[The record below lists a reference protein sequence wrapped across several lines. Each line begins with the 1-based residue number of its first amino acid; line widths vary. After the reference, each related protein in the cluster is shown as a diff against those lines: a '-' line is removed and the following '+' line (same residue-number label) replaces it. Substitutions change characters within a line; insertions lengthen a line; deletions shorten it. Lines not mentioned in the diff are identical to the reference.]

1 MGGTVS
7 KITNFLLPDKIHT
20 IFVSIFTP
28 MRFSDIPGNAK
39 EKKALIYEAR
49 EKRVSHAQLFLG
61 PEGSAKLSLSIAF
74 AGYLLCDNP
83 GQTDSCGVC
92 PNCEKVN
99 NLVHPDLHFVFP
111 VVLSKEDKVSTSDDR
126 LKEWNAFV
134 LKNPYFDLNGW
145 QMHLDE
151 MGKNAVIG
159 VEESRHILQKL
170 SLKSYSGKYKIM
182 ILWLPEK
189 MNNQAANKL
198 LKMLEE
204 PPEETL
210 FFLLSDNIENLL
222 PTIISRTQLLK
233 IAPFE
238 TDDIAYFLESK
249 FAVEKTVSYS
259 IAGLAQGNMVEAV
272 QMVSGDENQHIYF
285 DFFVK
290 MMRTAYAA
298 NAFEL
303 MNLSEELAALEKE
316 QQKNF
321 VRYGLHLFRESVI
334 LNYMKGELVNLR
346 NEERAF
352 LEKFAKFINN
362 QNISELNEEFNLAHY
377 HLERNANAKIL
388 FTDLMIKLTKLIKKG
403 V

>member
-1 MGGTVS
+1 
-7 KITNFLLPDKIHT
+7 
-20 IFVSIFTP
+20 
-28 MRFSDIPGNAK
+28 
-39 EKKALIYEAR
+39 
-49 EKRVSHAQLFLG
+49 
-61 PEGSAKLSLSIAF
+61 
-74 AGYLLCDNP
+74 
-83 GQTDSCGVC
+83 
-92 PNCEKVN
+92 
-99 NLVHPDLHFVFP
+99 
-111 VVLSKEDKVSTSDDR
+111 
-126 LKEWNAFV
+126 
-134 LKNPYFDLNGW
+134 
-145 QMHLDE
+145 
-151 MGKNAVIG
+151 
-159 VEESRHILQKL
+159 
-170 SLKSYSGKYKIM
+170 
-182 ILWLPEK
+182 
-189 MNNQAANKL
+189 
-198 LKMLEE
+198 MLEE

-210 FFLLSDNIENLL
+210 FFLLSDSIENLL
-222 PTIISRTQLLK
+222 PTK

-238 TDDIAYFLESK
+238 TDDIAYFLETK
-249 FAVEKTVSYS
+249 FSVDKTVSYS

-377 HLERNANAKIL
+377 HLSATQTQKSSLQI
-388 FTDLMIKLTKLIKKG
+388 
-403 V
+403 